1 MRSKRSLVIA
11 SSLTEQHNEWLAAHP
26 SRPEVIA
33 LATPWD
39 IPDNAEALFTYQT
52 QWRAAPAARPAG
64 WCGRLKWIQVASA
77 GVDTFPPWFFEGP
90 PVVTRGLGVQAP
102 AIAEYVVS
110 AILAHEKRFWDIRVR
125 SRTDWTHRDL
135 GGIAGKAVGIAG
147 FGAIGVEIATRALPL
162 GLRLKAL
169 TRSRPIEVAGIA
181 QAASLDELVATCD
194 HVVLALPLTPK
205 TRGIVNRDCLAAAQR
220 GLHLINV
227 ARGAIIED
235 AALLEALDGDRIAA
249 ATLDVTSPE
258 PLPDGH
264 PFYSHPRIRLTPHVS
279 GQSEDLE
286 QRLSAR
292 LLDNLERY
300 LFGRPL
306 QGLVDV
312 EHRY

>member
-1 MRSKRSLVIA
+1 MRSSRRLVIA

-26 SRPEVIA
+26 SRPEVIV

-39 IPDNAEALFTYQT
+39 VPENAEALFTYQT

-64 WCGRLKWIQVASA
+64 WFGGLKWIQVASA

-90 PVVTRGLGVQAP
+90 PVTRGLGVQAP
-102 AIAEYVVS
+102 AIAEYVLS
-110 AILAHEKRFWDIRVR
+110 AIFAHEKRFWDIRVH
-125 SRTDWTHRDL
+125 SRGDWRHRDL
-135 GGIAGKAVGIAG
+135 GGIAGKALGIAG
-147 FGAIGVEIATRALPL
+147 FGAIGAEIATRVLPL
-162 GLRLKAL
+162 GMRIKAL
-169 TRSRPIEVAGIA
+169 TRSRPIEVAGVE
-181 QAASLDELVATCD
+181 QAASFDELVATSD
-194 HVVLALPLTPK
+194 HLVLALPLTPQ
-205 TRGIVNRDCLAAAQR
+205 TRCMVDRDRLAAARR

-227 ARGAIIED
+227 ARGAIIDD
-235 AALLEALDGDRIAA
+235 AALLEALDTGRVGA

-264 PFYSHPRIRLTPHVS
+264 PFYGHPRIRLTPHVS

-292 LLDNLERY
+292 LLDNLEKY

-306 QGLVDV
+306 QGIVDV